1 MEQICWLSSIMR
13 ISSIL
18 TRDVVSARSGIFGV
32 HYTAAATR
40 RQLIAPYGIIARRAQ
55 SETGTCENHNNDHA
69 PVIFRTTRMLIRVR
83 VARLYGA
90 NTTWPGSSFPHP
102 SLTLVSISCGIIA
115 LKEMCLEDNDGTQN
129 EIYDADRIDW
139 HITHWHYRRRSGWR
153 GDSLLS
159 DARPA
164 SCGDSITAGRQTRLE
179 PGAAGPAD
187 GRSRPD
193 HGPGAINCAAAHQRR

>member
-55 SETGTCENHNNDHA
+55 SETGARENHNNDHA
-69 PVIFRTTRMLIRVR
+69 PVILRTTRMLIRVR

-115 LKEMCLEDNDGTQN
+115 LKEMCLEDNDGAQN
-129 EIYDADRIDW
+129 EIYNADRIDR
-139 HITHWHYRRRSGWR
+139 HITHRHDCRRSGWR
-153 GDSLLS
+153 GGGLLPDSQ
-159 DARPA
+159 PA
-164 SCGDSITAGRQTRLE
+164 NCGDGITADRETSLA
-179 PGAAGPAD
+179 PGAAAPAD
-187 GRSRPD
+187 GRARPD
-193 HGPGAINCAAAHQRR
+193 YSPGAINRAA